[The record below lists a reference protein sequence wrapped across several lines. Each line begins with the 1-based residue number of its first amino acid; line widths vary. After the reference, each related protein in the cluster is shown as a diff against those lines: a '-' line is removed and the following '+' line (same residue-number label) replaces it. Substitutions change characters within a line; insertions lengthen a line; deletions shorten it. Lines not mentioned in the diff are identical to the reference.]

1 MAPCP
6 VPRTTGDSM
15 RTALRCLG
23 WIFAGIAAALLT
35 RDLYALFEDGAFRPL
50 ATGFVWYTLHP
61 NSLQLAEAAVSRY
74 IGQFLWHPVI
84 STVLV
89 WPAFAV
95 FGGIAALFFLGGRR
109 PSRSSSRNRSSEYFK
124 QD

>member
-1 MAPCP
+1 
-6 VPRTTGDSM
+6 M
-15 RTALRCLG
+15 RTALLCFG
-23 WIFAGIAAALLT
+23 WMFAAVAAALLT
-35 RDLYALFEDGAFRPL
+35 RDLYAFFEDGAFRPL

-61 NSLQLAEAAVSRY
+61 TSLQLAEAAVSRY

-84 STVLV
+84 STILV

-95 FGGIAALFFLGGRR
+95 FGAFAAFFFICGRR
-109 PSRSSSRNRSSEYFK
+109 SSRSTGRNRSSEYFK